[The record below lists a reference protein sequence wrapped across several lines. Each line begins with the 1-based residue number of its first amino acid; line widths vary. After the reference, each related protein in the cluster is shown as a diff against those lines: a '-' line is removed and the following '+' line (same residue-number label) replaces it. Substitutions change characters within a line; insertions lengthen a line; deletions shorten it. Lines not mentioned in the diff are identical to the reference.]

1 MGHEKLGTIAV
12 EGDGGAAAAGNSRG
26 GVTARACRGMGPDTP
41 LVGILP
47 PEDILAAVRYFGLE
61 PEGAVVRRDGY
72 YVLHAFDGTGIEL
85 RIVADA
91 QFGDILFMGPAFNA
105 SLTPPYIRAAHV
117 IHVPQPGESD
127 EKKK

>member
-1 MGHEKLGTIAV
+1 MKNWGRLPLKVMAALMLPGILVAGLPLAHA
-12 EGDGGAAAAGNSRG
+12 GAWA
-26 GVTARACRGMGPDTP
+26 PDTP

-47 PEDILAAVRYFGLE
+47 PEDILAAVRYLGLD

-91 QFGDILFMGPAFNA
+91 QFGDILFMEPAFNA

>member
-1 MGHEKLGTIAV
+1 MKNWGRLPLKVMAALMLPGILVAGLPLAHA
-12 EGDGGAAAAGNSRG
+12 GAWAA
-26 GVTARACRGMGPDTP
+26 DTP

-47 PEDILAAVRYFGLE
+47 PEDILAAVRYFGLD
-61 PEGAVVRRDGY
+61 PEGAAVRRDGY

-91 QFGDILFMGPAFNA
+91 QFGDILFMEPAFNA